1 MLGPKPP
8 LAWVCL
14 THLLPLSEFL
24 TPTGFCFSHDRAG
37 LFHPATAYRVLVH
50 PGTFSTEKPCHPKA
64 TAILEAFTQCLHPPA
79 KLPMHEAQAL
89 SLRVSRHTH
98 PTSEEVFEAD
108 MTLSNSSSR
117 RAFTCLPRVGNPGF
131 LSLPSCL
138 APSTCDRGHAGLN
151 KTPQP
156 QGVAGEH
163 RDWRCS
169 PGSVVSK
176 GLAPPQHL
184 VPSSG
189 VIQRPFLRLV
199 SGVSATSALARP
211 PRLSA
216 HEEPPPRTSA
226 PRPGEPRNARARR
239 LLSTSQWPPTCK
251 PVSKPTGLQA
261 KTSGEVYG
269 KVLGLSTDE
278 SRTQASDGASSP
290 TAKRRSCSQSGIGS
304 R

>member
-1 MLGPKPP
+1 MSASPSEAAHARGAGVEPSSVSPHPSHLRGGVRGGHDPIKLIFKEGIHLPSTGWKPR
-8 LAWVCL
+8 V
-14 THLLPLSEFL
+14 PLSPLMSRPFHLRPRPRGTEQDPT
-24 TPTGFCFSHDRAG
+24 TPRGRGRASRLEVLSRFC
-37 LFHPATAYRVLVH
+37 
-50 PGTFSTEKPCHPKA
+50 
-64 TAILEAFTQCLHPPA
+64 
-79 KLPMHEAQAL
+79 
-89 SLRVSRHTH
+89 
-98 PTSEEVFEAD
+98 
-108 MTLSNSSSR
+108 
-117 RAFTCLPRVGNPGF
+117 
-131 LSLPSCL
+131 
-138 APSTCDRGHAGLN
+138 
-151 KTPQP
+151 
-156 QGVAGEH
+156 
-163 RDWRCS
+163 
-169 PGSVVSK
+169 VSK